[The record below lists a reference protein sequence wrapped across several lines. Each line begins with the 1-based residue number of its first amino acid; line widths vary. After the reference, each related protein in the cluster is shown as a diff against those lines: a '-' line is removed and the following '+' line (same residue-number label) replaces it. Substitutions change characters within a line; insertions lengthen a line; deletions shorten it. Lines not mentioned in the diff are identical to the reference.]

1 MAAKQ
6 KSCFQFLQNCQG
18 WLSSL
23 NPFKKRV
30 NNFKPEITYKLL
42 TEPKN

>member
-6 KSCFQFLQNCQG
+6 KGSCQFLQNCQG

-23 NPFKKRV
+23 NPFSEKGRQLSTR
-30 NNFKPEITYKLL
+30 NYILL
-42 TEPKN
+42 TESKN